1 LHGGHILS
9 KIKSHYDNPLAYY
22 EIANFLKDYFDENT
36 IIVCIGT
43 DRCIGDCLG
52 PLVGTLLKDN
62 LYPFPVFGTIS
73 EPIHALNIDKKLNEI
88 KNIYPKGN
96 IIGIDAC
103 LGDNESIGEIQA
115 RDYPI
120 HPGKGVGK
128 SLPEVGKVSIIGI
141 VDSSDSSEL
150 FTTRNIRL
158 DLIMKL
164 SKVIAHSII
173 HSYYLYSGIR
183 INFTQK

>member
-1 LHGGHILS
+1 LS
-9 KIKSHYDNPLAYY
+9 KVKTHYKNPLAYY
-22 EIANFLKDYFDENT
+22 EIANFLKDYMDENT

-52 PLVGTLLKDN
+52 PLVGSLLQEN
-62 LYPFPVFGTIS
+62 FFPFPVFGTIS
-73 EPIHALNIDKKLNEI
+73 EPIHALNIDKRLGEI
-88 KNIYPKGN
+88 KSLYPKGN
-96 IIGIDAC
+96 IIGIDAS
-103 LGDNESIGEIQA
+103 LGDSDSIGEIQA

-128 SLPEVGKVSIIGI
+128 SLPDVGKISVIGI

-150 FTTRNIRL
+150 FTNRNIRL

-164 SKVIAHSII
+164 SKVISHAII
-173 HSYYLYSGIR
+173 HSYHLYSLEQL
-183 INFTQK
+183 NNNLT